1 MAHHSRMNYKK
12 KTRDCMRRWRIAE
25 GWELLIKEAER
36 IDDYYVDDLRKFSEA
51 EKSDDWSLVRDSFHG
66 GEYEFAK
73 AVQHLQGF
81 DCQYDFWKNIADE
94 KNFMGDR
101 STHDAS
107 RMNNGEDETIRCFI
121 NQTFSSKN
129 GALLWI
135 SLRLGDYGG
144 GVCAWGE
151 GDYYY
156 IGLDEQRFWNG
167 KYRYHVLMISD
178 TIQY

>member
-1 MAHHSRMNYKK
+1 MAHHNRMNYKK
-12 KTRDCMRRWRIAE
+12 KTRDCMRRWRLAE

-36 IDDYYVDDLRKFSEA
+36 IDDLSLDDIRKFYEA
-51 EKSDDWSLVRDSFHG
+51 EEEDDWSLSDSCRS

-73 AVQHLQGF
+73 LVEHLQGF
-81 DCQYDFWKNIADE
+81 DYQYDFWKNVADE
-94 KNFMGDR
+94 KNYMGDSSIYDR
-101 STHDAS
+101 S

-151 GDYYY
+151 GDYEF
-156 IGLDEQRFWNG
+156 IGLDEQRFWDG